1 MGMDYLVD
9 FVVREMATNGIVF
22 IPVDKNIQAKQ
33 ATEVKILN
41 MKSST
46 YHNVFWKF
54 FTTLK
59 AFFNY
64 NPFGE
69 QRGEIIYLF
78 AFFGISLYLKLE
90 I

>member
-1 MGMDYLVD
+1 
-9 FVVREMATNGIVF
+9 
-22 IPVDKNIQAKQ
+22 
-33 ATEVKILN
+33 

-46 YHNVFWKF
+46 YHNVLWKF

-59 AFFNY
+59 ACFYY

-78 AFFGISLYLKLE
+78 ICIFWYISVSGTRNLSFWSVVAFKS
-90 I
+90 

>member
-1 MGMDYLVD
+1 
-9 FVVREMATNGIVF
+9 
-22 IPVDKNIQAKQ
+22 
-33 ATEVKILN
+33 
-41 MKSST
+41 MKRST

-59 AFFNY
+59 ACFYY